1 MPTEPHHHQFHFR
14 PLEKSCQIL
23 ESHFELSVCQCIILR
38 ALFSFQVRKSI
49 VRLETS
55 ALSLEFREEKAEGRF
70 PQSVQ
75 QQRCVERCKKKCL
88 ASSFQLSPRIEMD
101 II

>member
-23 ESHFELSVCQCIILR
+23 ESHFGLSVCHCIILR

-55 ALSLEFREEKAEGRF
+55 ALSLEFREEKGRDF
-70 PQSVQ
+70 HCTATKMCGWRLGGMQ
-75 QQRCVERCKKKCL
+75 KKCL
-88 ASSFQLSPRIEMD
+88 ASFQLSPRIEMD